1 MATSISDLKKNILTS
16 KEFVTDKTNLV
27 TDSLKDKIQLLPE
40 QIASKAIQAKSD
52 SLGGMLGKPTS
63 KVQSFNNSSAYYQ
76 NYEGGTII
84 LTQLSPTKV
93 FEIHG
98 DIYKKWVE
106 LGRENYGL
114 PLTDET
120 ATPDT
125 VGRYNHFTDGK
136 SIYWHPTTGA
146 HAVYGAIRDLWS
158 SLGWERSELGY
169 PTSDEMAAPGGIGR
183 ISYFQQKSIYWT
195 AQTGA
200 MVIEDTKTW
209 EGDVYFSDGTALGG
223 NVKVT
228 LNKNGDCNFS
238 GHLHD
243 SGYSP
248 YSVTVIA
255 VIMTPSGTGYSLVH
269 KGHTDGTGSDIFG
282 SPNRN
287 HDWSE
292 LVNNTAVRDNWIQIN
307 NASCTFKTSAQDI
320 FASDLQD
327 TITTIAKAA
336 AQAAVVAIIALI

>member
-1 MATSISDLKKNILTS
+1 MANSISSLKKDVFTS
-16 KEFVTDKTNLV
+16 KDFPVDKI
-27 TDSLKDKIQLLPE
+27 KDKIRLLPE
-40 QIASKAIQAKSD
+40 QIASNAIKGKAD
-52 SLGGMLGKPTS
+52 SLHGMLGKPVS
-63 KVQSFNNSSAYYQ
+63 QVQGLNNLSAYFQ
-76 NYEGGTII
+76 NYEGGVII
-84 LTQLSPTKV
+84 VTQLSPLKV
-93 FEIHG
+93 FEIQV

-106 LGRENYGL
+106 MGRENYGL

-136 SIYWHPTTGA
+136 SIYWYPSTGA
-146 HAVYGAIRDLWS
+146 HAIYGAIRNLWS
-158 SLGWERSELGY
+158 SLAWERSELGY
-169 PTSDEMAAPGGIGR
+169 PTSDEMNAPDGIGR
-183 ISYFQQKSIYWT
+183 ISYFQQKAIYWT
-195 AQTGA
+195 AATGA
-200 MVIEDTKTW
+200 IVVEDSKTW
-209 EGDVYFSDGTALGG
+209 EGNIFFSDGTALGG
-223 NVKVT
+223 NVKVI

-248 YSVTVIA
+248 YTVTVIA
-255 VIMTPSGTGYSLVH
+255 VVMTSSGTGYSLVH
-269 KGHTDGTGSDIFG
+269 KGHTDGTGSDLFG

-287 HDWSE
+287 HDWNE
-292 LVNNTAVRDNWIQIN
+292 NVNNPAIRDNWIQIN
-307 NASCTFKTSAQDI
+307 SASCTFKTSAQDI

>member
-1 MATSISDLKKNILTS
+1 MANSVSSLKKVVLTS
-16 KEFVTDKTNLV
+16 KDFVRNNVTDKV
-27 TDSLKDKIQLLPE
+27 YLLPV
-40 QIASKAIQAKSD
+40 QIASKAIQDKAD
-52 SLGGMLGKPTS
+52 SLHGMLGKSTS
-63 KVQSFNNSSAYYQ
+63 QVQELNNSSAYFQ
-76 NYEGGTII
+76 NYEGGVII
-84 LTQLSPTKV
+84 LTQLSPSKV

-98 DIYKKWVE
+98 DIYKKWVQM
-106 LGRENYGL
+106 GRENYGL

-146 HAVYGAIRDLWS
+146 HAIYGGIRALWS

-169 PTSDEMAAPGGIGR
+169 PTSDEMNAPDGIGR
-183 ISYFQQKSIYWT
+183 ISYFQQNAIYWT
-195 AQTGA
+195 AAAGP
-200 MVIEDTKTW
+200 VVVEDSKTW
-209 EGDVYFSDGTALGG
+209 EGNIFFSDGTALGG

-255 VIMTPSGTGYSLVH
+255 VIMTSSGTGYSLVH
-269 KGHTDGTGSDIFG
+269 KGHTDGTGSDLFG

-287 HDWSE
+287 HDWNE
-292 LVNNTAVRDNWIQIN
+292 TVNNVTVRDNWIQIN
-307 NASCTFKTSAQDI
+307 SASCTFKTSAQDI

>member
-1 MATSISDLKKNILTS
+1 MANSISRLKHAFTG
-16 KEFVTDKTNLV
+16 KEFPGDK
-27 TDSLKDKIQLLPE
+27 LKDRLRILPLKVAE
-40 QIASKAIQAKSD
+40 QAIQAKANT
-52 SLGGMLGKPTS
+52 LHGMLGKS
-63 KVQSFNNSSAYYQ
+63 ISEVQEFTNGSGYYQ
-76 NYEGGTII
+76 NYEGGVII
-84 LTQLSPTKV
+84 LTQLSPAKV

-106 LGRENYGL
+106 MGRENYGL

-136 SIYWHPTTGA
+136 SIYWYPGLGA
-146 HAVYGAIRDLWS
+146 HAIYGAIRNLWS
-158 SLGWERSELGY
+158 SLAWERSELGY
-169 PTSDEMAAPGGIGR
+169 PTSDEMNAPDGTGR
-183 ISYFQQKSIYWT
+183 ISYFQQKAIYWT
-195 AQTGA
+195 AASGA
-200 MVIEDTKTW
+200 IVIEDSKTW
-209 EGDVYFSDGTALGG
+209 EGNIFFSDGTALGG

-228 LNKNGDCNFS
+228 LNKNGDCTFS

-255 VIMTPSGTGYSLVH
+255 VIMTSSGTGYSLVH
-269 KGHTDGTGSDIFG
+269 KGHTDGTGSDLFG

-287 HDWSE
+287 HDWNE
-292 LVNNTAVRDNWIQIN
+292 TVNNPAVRDNWIQISSG
-307 NASCTFKTSAQDI
+307 SCTFKTSAQDI

-327 TITTIAKAA
+327 IITTIAKAA